1 MLNET
6 YRAMLGNKSV
16 IRETFMYGKQ
26 RAAEIGYE
34 NVFDYSLGNP
44 SVPCPQEFTAAMQD
58 LLANEEPVNL
68 HGYCPSQGD
77 PGFRTDVAAHLTK
90 TFGLPY
96 EQKHIFPTTGAAGAI
111 AHAIRA
117 VTQPGDEV
125 LTFAPYFPEY
135 GPYVAGTGAVL
146 KVVPPQ
152 APTFQPN
159 LDAFEQMIGEKTTCV
174 LINTPN
180 NPTGVVYSAGT
191 LTRMAEILTE
201 KSKAFGHNIFL
212 VSDEPYRDIAFDG
225 KKVPYPAAFYPH
237 TLTCFSYS
245 KSLSLPGERLGY
257 VAVRPGCEGE
267 DVLVDMMAQISRFT
281 GHNCPPS
288 IIQRHLT
295 KTFGLPY
302 EQKHIF
308 PTTGAAGAIA
318 HAIRAVTQPGD
329 EVLTFAPYFP
339 EYGPYVAGT
348 GAVLKVV
355 PPQAPTFQ
363 PNLDAFEQ
371 MIGEKTT
378 CVLINTPNNPTGVVY
393 SAGTLTRMAEIL
405 TEKSKAFGHNIFLV
419 SDEPYRDIAFDGK
432 KVPYPA
438 AFYPHT
444 LTCFSYSKSLSLP
457 GERLGYVAVRP
468 GCEGE
473 DILVDMMAQ
482 ISRFTGHNCPPS
494 IIQRAVGRCQ
504 EVTSDL
510 SVYETNMN
518 LLYDKLTAL
527 GFEVER
533 PGGTFY
539 IFPKALEEDAN
550 AFCLKAREFDLLLVP
565 SDTFG
570 VKGYV
575 RLAYCIDTEKV
586 KRSLSALEKLAAA
599 YRK

>member
-58 LLANEEPVNL
+58 LLTNEEPVNL

-288 IIQRHLT
+288 IIQR
-295 KTFGLPY
+295 
-302 EQKHIF
+302 
-308 PTTGAAGAIA
+308 
-318 HAIRAVTQPGD
+318 AV
-329 EVLTFAPYFP
+329 
-339 EYGPYVAGT
+339 
-348 GAVLKVV
+348 
-355 PPQAPTFQ
+355 
-363 PNLDAFEQ
+363 
-371 MIGEKTT
+371 
-378 CVLINTPNNPTGVVY
+378 
-393 SAGTLTRMAEIL
+393 
-405 TEKSKAFGHNIFLV
+405 
-419 SDEPYRDIAFDGK
+419 
-432 KVPYPA
+432 
-438 AFYPHT
+438 
-444 LTCFSYSKSLSLP
+444 
-457 GERLGYVAVRP
+457 
-468 GCEGE
+468 
-473 DILVDMMAQ
+473 
-482 ISRFTGHNCPPS
+482 SRCLN
-494 IIQRAVGRCQ
+494 
-504 EVTSDL
+504 VTSDL

-518 LLYDKLTAL
+518 LLYDKLKAL

-550 AFCLKAREFDLLLVP
+550 AFCLRARAYDLLLPLEKRVQTWL
-565 SDTFG
+565 DTPAGHLDLPLVSEDHLKAALNGSNLANFINTVQLEASG
-570 VKGYV
+570 AQIASSALPNEFKGLPTEVTIRDVVSTYIYTNTLV
-575 RLAYCIDTEKV
+575 VLEMTRPALKQYIERSAAYFDHDEDGNLCIADEFLRPKVQHYNYDFFSGIHYTIDARNPVGQRVTSIVLDGRELGEDEPVTVCVNSYRFCGTGGYDMLPRQKVAREVLTDVADAMIDYITSHPNIRVDTEKYCTV
-586 KRSLSALEKLAAA
+586 IG
-599 YRK
+599 

>member
-1 MLNET
+1 MMLNET

-16 IRETFMYGKQ
+16 IRETFMYGKK

-44 SVPCPQEFTAAMQD
+44 SVPCPPEFTAAMQD

-77 PGFRTDVAAHLTK
+77 PGFRADVAAHLAK

-96 EQKHIFPTTGAAGAI
+96 EQKDIFPTTGAAGAI

-117 VTQPGDEV
+117 VTKPGDEV

-135 GPYVAGTGAVL
+135 GPYVEGTGAVL

-152 APTFQPN
+152 APAFQPN
-159 LDAFEQMIGEKTTCV
+159 LDAFEEMLTENVTCV

-180 NPTGVVYSAGT
+180 NPTGVVYSAET
-191 LTRMAEILTE
+191 LSRLADILTE

-237 TLTCFSYS
+237 TLTCFSFS

-288 IIQRHLT
+288 IIQKAT
-295 KTFGLPY
+295 A
-302 EQKHIF
+302 EC
-308 PTTGAAGAIA
+308 
-318 HAIRAVTQPGD
+318 
-329 EVLTFAPYFP
+329 
-339 EYGPYVAGT
+339 
-348 GAVLKVV
+348 
-355 PPQAPTFQ
+355 
-363 PNLDAFEQ
+363 LD
-371 MIGEKTT
+371 
-378 CVLINTPNNPTGVVY
+378 
-393 SAGTLTRMAEIL
+393 
-405 TEKSKAFGHNIFLV
+405 
-419 SDEPYRDIAFDGK
+419 
-432 KVPYPA
+432 
-438 AFYPHT
+438 
-444 LTCFSYSKSLSLP
+444 
-457 GERLGYVAVRP
+457 
-468 GCEGE
+468 
-473 DILVDMMAQ
+473 
-482 ISRFTGHNCPPS
+482 
-494 IIQRAVGRCQ
+494 
-504 EVTSDL
+504 VTSDL

-518 LLYDKLTAL
+518 LLYDKLTEL

-575 RLAYCIDTEKV
+575 RFAYCIDTEKV

-599 YRK
+599 YKTSQSR